1 MLVKSFPRY
10 LWLSLHRNGI
20 CTMMYSDKIWEE
32 CKRTLRIRILNI
44 TDTRIVEIYEDIVT
58 SIGEGIVLNTAQH
71 EQEIEKLYLQ
81 DSKDRHVLY
90 LASISESQY
99 LVTYNLRHFQQ
110 KDISHKANKRLRF
123 HPTFEVISCDRFL
136 CTLIQK
142 YPKKISSS
150 CSRNDSPYA
159 KKRSSKN
166 FAQFSCERQMPRCLR
181 YIGSP
186 HWGNRRTRDA
196 NKKNALKN
204 RAARCPPAPRL
215 PNGELPCQQE
225 EFWKEC
231 GELEQYL

>member
-1 MLVKSFPRY
+1 
-10 LWLSLHRNGI
+10 
-20 CTMMYSDKIWEE
+20 MYSDKIWEE

-110 KDISHKANKRLRF
+110 KDISHKANKRLRL

-142 YPKKISSS
+142 YPKKFLVAVAETIAPMRKNEVAKTLHNLAVKDK
-150 CSRNDSPYA
+150 CPDAYA
-159 KKRSSKN
+159 ILV
-166 FAQFSCERQMPRCLR
+166 PH
-181 YIGSP
+181 IGEIE
-186 HWGNRRTRDA
+186 
-196 NKKNALKN
+196 
-204 RAARCPPAPRL
+204 
-215 PNGELPCQQE
+215 ELVTQIR
-225 EFWKEC
+225 KT
-231 GELEQYL
+231 L